1 MTVAQLDASLLA
13 DAETERA
20 NRRTR
25 ILERVGAGI
34 RYAILIAVGLVM
46 IYPLLWLVGASFK
59 SNTEIFTNP
68 SFIPMEPTLDGFI
81 RGWQTST
88 PYNFGHFYWNTFLM
102 VFPKVVGTAISCTL
116 VAYGFAR
123 FEFPGKKLLFGCL
136 IAVLLLPDVVTRIP
150 QYLVFRDLGW
160 LDTYLPMWVP
170 SALAADAFFVFM
182 LVQFLRAIPRD
193 MEEAARI
200 DGANTFQV
208 LIFVVVP
215 MLAPA
220 IISVCLFQFMW
231 TMNDFLGPLIYISSV
246 ATYPISLALQL
257 SIDAT
262 ESFSWN
268 KILAMTVIS
277 LAPSLVV
284 FFLAQKHFIRGVAT
298 GGTKG

>member
-1 MTVAQLDASLLA
+1 
-13 DAETERA
+13 
-20 NRRTR
+20 
-25 ILERVGAGI
+25 
-34 RYAILIAVGLVM
+34 
-46 IYPLLWLVGASFK
+46 
-59 SNTEIFTNP
+59 
-68 SFIPMEPTLDGFI
+68 
-81 RGWQTST
+81 
-88 PYNFGHFYWNTFLM
+88 
-102 VFPKVVGTAISCTL
+102 
-116 VAYGFAR
+116 
-123 FEFPGKKLLFGCL
+123 
-136 IAVLLLPDVVTRIP
+136 
-150 QYLVFRDLGW
+150 
-160 LDTYLPMWVP
+160 
-170 SALAADAFFVFM
+170 M

-220 IISVCLFQFMW
+220 IVSVCLFQFMW

-246 ATYPISLALQL
+246 AKYPISLALQL

>member
-81 RGWQTST
+81 RGWETST

-220 IISVCLFQFMW
+220 IVSVCLFQFMW